1 MLPRLI
7 SLRQFRPIILIFSLI
22 FIYFYLISVDSSH
35 YLQCSLCSLSNLTST
50 RKIFYKIL
58 NNTEDERTSVDDYS
72 IWCLHMAHRLDNE
85 QIPSESAV
93 LKVPSI
99 NSTRLH
105 RLPYYYSEWNS
116 SPVLPRRITPCEHSL
131 IMRLLMIIERICRKH
146 QITFMLGDGTLL
158 GSLRHHDIVP
168 WDDDI
173 DIMISI
179 QDQTRFTNIIEQMN
193 QTLIQYR
200 IVVYTKQNKKYYKIF
215 FKNTPQAGKY
225 RWGFPFIDVF
235 FYIQNETHLWQMGD
249 PDTAIQI
256 KYVFPLVMRPFGEL
270 WLPAARQ
277 PQQVIKFDPFDLC
290 KGHFWDHRNEK
301 EIIPIVLKC
310 DDLKYIYPFVEK
322 DNQSNSTEILKLN
335 NKIIHTIIYD

>member
-1 MLPRLI
+1 
-7 SLRQFRPIILIFSLI
+7 
-22 FIYFYLISVDSSH
+22 
-35 YLQCSLCSLSNLTST
+35 
-50 RKIFYKIL
+50 
-58 NNTEDERTSVDDYS
+58 
-72 IWCLHMAHRLDNE
+72 MAHRLDNE

-116 SPVLPRRITPCEHSL
+116 SSVLPRRITPCEHSL

-179 QDQTRFTNIIEQMN
+179 EDKTRFTNIIEQMN

-200 IVVYTKQNKKYYKIF
+200 IIVYTKEKRKYYKIF

-225 RWGFPFIDVF
+225 PWGFPFIDVF
-235 FYIQNETHLWQMGD
+235 FYIQNETHLWEMGD
-249 PDTAIQI
+249 LDTAIQI
-256 KYVFPLVMRPFGEL
+256 KYVFPLVMRPLGEL

-290 KGHFWDHRNEK
+290 KGHYWDHRNEK
-301 EIIPIVLKC
+301 ATIPIVLKC
-310 DDLKYIYPFVEK
+310 DDLKYIYPFVER